1 MAARLGA
8 ALVGMSFGNQ
18 EGRALGDASEEGR
31 LVNRRWEAEGG
42 PFSETRMGAHL
53 N

>member
-8 ALVGMSFGNQ
+8 ALVGMSFGIQ
-18 EGRALGDASEEGR
+18 EGRALGDATEEGR
-31 LVNRRWEAEGG
+31 LGNRRWEAEKGS
-42 PFSETRMGAHL
+42 FSETRMGAHL